1 MNIGLKDLDDL
12 SFSGIVGIINNDEN
26 IGKEFIDFVFQ
37 EIEMENVKLL
47 EAEKIVENTGSR
59 IRSLENS
66 IDLVIKHLEWKKP
79 LYLNIENKKILEIKQ
94 QGITEIKNIK

>member
-12 SFSGIVGIINNDEN
+12 SFSGIVGIINNDED

-66 IDLVIKHLEWKKP
+66 IDLVIKHLQWEKP

>member
-1 MNIGLKDLDDL
+1 
-12 SFSGIVGIINNDEN
+12 
-26 IGKEFIDFVFQ
+26 
-37 EIEMENVKLL
+37 MENVKLL

-66 IDLVIKHLEWKKP
+66 IDLVIKHLQWEKP

>member
-1 MNIGLKDLDDL
+1 MNIGAKDLDDL
-12 SFSGIVGIINNDEN
+12 SFSGIVGIINNDED

-66 IDLVIKHLEWKKP
+66 IDLVIKHLQWEKP